1 MIIVYAHPDRKGH
14 CGYILN
20 QILEKTK
27 TASGKEAPLVIDL
40 YSEEYSPLLTEDELY
55 THGNKSVS
63 SRNKEIQEIFKKQRN
78 FIFIYP
84 TWWNNMPA
92 ILKGFTDR
100 VFTPG
105 FAYKF
110 SNHIPKGLLEGKAVA
125 ITTTGSSGLL
135 YKIFSGKRSLKVL
148 TKDVLSFSGL
158 STKNIQIGNARS
170 LNDKNKKNIEKAVEK
185 TLSFLG
191 KEHS

>member
-1 MIIVYAHPDRKGH
+1 MIIIYAHPDRKGH
-14 CGYILN
+14 CGYVLSRILK
-20 QILEKTK
+20 KTK
-27 TASGKEAPLVIDL
+27 TASGAETPLVIDL
-40 YSEEYSPLLTEDELY
+40 YSEKYSPILTEEELY
-55 THGNKSVS
+55 THGNKFVS
-63 SRNKEIQEIFKKQRN
+63 QRNKELQKIFKEQRK

-92 ILKGFTDR
+92 VLKGFVDR

-105 FAYKF
+105 FAYEF
-110 SNHIPKGLLEGKAVA
+110 SKHIPKGLLEGKAVA
-125 ITTTGSSGLL
+125 ITTTGSSGFL
-135 YKIFSGKRSLKVL
+135 YTLFSGKRSMKIL

-170 LNDKNKKNIEKAVEK
+170 LNEKNKKNIEKAVEE

-191 KEHS
+191 EGYS